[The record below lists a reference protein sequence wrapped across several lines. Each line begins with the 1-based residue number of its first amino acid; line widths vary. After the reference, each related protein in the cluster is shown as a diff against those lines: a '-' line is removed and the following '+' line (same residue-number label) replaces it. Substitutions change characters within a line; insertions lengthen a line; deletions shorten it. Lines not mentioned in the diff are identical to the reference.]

1 MSPREDAM
9 RIELTRIQARWP
21 VVEAI
26 LDRVPPLRMN
36 EIVVLQIKHGGR
48 DLMTVDEGGL
58 RWAKVDDLRAYVAA
72 CRDALE
78 RSEAVLNSLR
88 HPEPEPET
96 PQA

>member
-1 MSPREDAM
+1 M

-21 VVEAI
+21 AVEAI
-26 LDRVPPLRMN
+26 LDRVPSLRMN

-48 DLMTVDEGGL
+48 DLMTLDEGGL

-78 RSEAVLNSLR
+78 RSEALLNSLR
-88 HPEPEPET
+88 HPEPETET